1 VLVSGEDGAE
11 VAAARAGLLL
21 ALAGPEADAEM
32 RLARLSGAEVR
43 RDPALLLDAAKA
55 TGFFP
60 GPRAVWVEDAT
71 DGVAPALA
79 AALDAWREGDARIVL
94 TGGALTAKGALRK
107 LAEGRRD
114 AVAITL
120 YDDPPT
126 EAEVAERLREAGLG
140 AVTPEARDA
149 LVALAQGLPGGEM
162 RGLLERLALH
172 QAGAAEPLRVEAVE
186 ALSPREGADLDEVL
200 AALTDGPPALLARRL
215 AQVAAQGTGPVAV
228 AIGAARHLRAVLAV
242 ASDPGGPQAGLAGL
256 RPPVG
261 GARRAA
267 IERAARAWSRPA
279 LERALREVVALD
291 LRLRGGRAGAPP
303 ERALLERTLLE
314 VARLSSG

>member
-1 VLVSGEDGAE
+1 VVSGEDGAA
-11 VAAARAGLLL
+11 VAAARATLLL
-21 ALAGPEADAEM
+21 ALAGPEADREM
-32 RLARLSGAEVR
+32 RVARLSGAEVR
-43 RDPALLLDAAKA
+43 RDPALLLDATKA

-60 GPRAVWVEDAT
+60 GPRAVWVEEAT
-71 DGVAPALA
+71 DGLAPALA

-94 TGGALTAKGALRK
+94 TGGGLAAKGALRR

-126 EAEVAERLREAGLG
+126 EAELAERLREAGLG
-140 AVTPEARDA
+140 AVAPEARDA
-149 LVALAQGLPGGEM
+149 LAALAQGLASGDL

-172 QAGAAEPLRVEAVE
+172 QADAAEPLGLEVVE
-186 ALSPREGADLDEVL
+186 ALKPREGAELDEVL

-228 AIGAARHLRAVLAV
+228 AIGAGRHLRAALAV
-242 ASDPGGPQAGLAGL
+242 ASDPGGPQAGLAAL

-267 IERAARAWSRPA
+267 VERAARGWSRPA

-291 LRLRGGRAGAPP
+291 LRLRSGRAGAPP

-314 VARLSSG
+314 LARLRSG